1 MARQE
6 EQQWRF
12 LGEMFCH
19 PRQKVTGLQCGQI
32 AVGDRVV
39 VKRPTGVYT
48 GAIVCEVNEHGHPT
62 LIIDKSQTKK
72 GPFEHPEL
80 SCFPLEAMTPWSN
93 FQTPEKHGVV
103 PPNAPRKQRKA
114 DAARIAVQR
123 NIRKTPQVKRHPRIQ
138 RNIRKTPQVKRHPRI
153 QRNICETPPVK
164 RHPRSEQIPGMSLR
178 GTWKST
184 SAVQGHGVDE
194 PEALEQA
201 IANSLRDFE
210 SHQFRRHAAVQAHGV
225 DPSVALEQA
234 IANSLG
240 DATTPPN
247 PSSAAEVIDLTD

>member
-12 LGEMFCH
+12 LGEMFSH
-19 PRQKVTGLQCGQI
+19 PRQKVTGLRCGQI

-48 GAIVCEVNEHGHPT
+48 GAIVCEVNEQGHPT

-80 SCFPLEAMTPWSN
+80 SCFPPEAMKPWSN

-114 DAARIAVQR
+114 DAARIAVQCH
-123 NIRKTPQVKRHPRIQ
+123 IRK
-138 RNIRKTPQVKRHPRI
+138 
-153 QRNICETPPVK
+153 TPPVK
-164 RHPRSEQIPGMSLR
+164 RHPRSEQIPGMSRR

-210 SHQFRRHAAVQAHGV
+210 SHQFQRHSAVQGHGV
-225 DPSVALEQA
+225 DQSVALEQS